1 MDNML
6 QRNEDSDAHDVG
18 LIHRFFEARAARA
31 PEACAIVSDDDVVLY
46 RQCNAA
52 ANRLARYLQASG
64 VAPERNVGICM
75 ERSAGMVE
83 AVLAS
88 LKAGGAYVPMDPAY
102 PEERLRYM
110 VSDAMPVAVLVDAH
124 GGRVLRRALS
134 GVDNAPLLIDIAAD
148 SALWAELSSGN
159 IESDEDPDSG
169 RRRAYV
175 IYTSG
180 STGQP
185 KGVEVEHSAVVH
197 LWRGLDRI
205 LYPQG
210 AAPLRAAM
218 NASLSFDVS
227 VQGWSRLLG
236 GDCVVMIPQSAKQDP
251 GELLDLLERNRV
263 DLFDCTPSQLVGMID
278 AGLLRRPALS
288 AMTVVVAGEAIPAAM
303 WRTLESCADM
313 RFFNAYGPTEATVY
327 TTAMLINGAGDPPR
341 IGAPLPDVRIEILD
355 AEGRRLPAGDC
366 GEIHIGGA
374 GLARG
379 YLKRPEL
386 TAERFIDATD
396 TLPERL
402 YRTGDLGRWLADGTI
417 EYLGRN
423 DFQVKVRGF
432 RIELGEIEATLG
444 SIEGIR
450 DAIVLAREDAHG
462 QKQLVAYYRAEGT
475 SHDASPDAAAL
486 RAALAGTLPDFMV
499 PAAYVAVEA
508 WPQTVNGKLD
518 RDALPPPGPDA
529 YPAQAYIA
537 PRAGTEQ
544 ALADMWSE
552 LLDGR
557 RIGREDQFLLLG
569 GDSLRLIQLA
579 SRIRQRFGAAPPIH
593 ALFKPQT
600 LARMAE
606 AVDALSDATRD
617 DAANDEAMRGSF
629 DDWSRDDDYPEHAPL
644 SYQQYGLWL
653 LEQLSSTSIAYN
665 AQNVIRI
672 RGRFVPETFA
682 RALDMLAQRHEIL
695 RTTFHVGPG
704 GEPYQRVHPQVAGM
718 FEYIEPERDLD
729 LDSDEQRLTGI
740 IESHVHHR
748 FDLSTLPLA
757 RFSVVRLTPDDHLLI
772 QVEQHY
778 VHDGWS
784 MNLILRELLAI
795 YDAFERGDVPALA
808 APAAQFREYA
818 LWQRS
823 DIASERFLRQARY
836 WKRKLAGAALQLPMP
851 TDHPRPAVPTYR
863 GGQLRVELPPRIV
876 DRLRA
881 FCQHEGTTLYAV
893 MQAVF
898 QMTLS
903 RHAGSDDFLIGSAV
917 ANRVARRTE
926 SMVGMF
932 VNMVPVRCD
941 LSGDPTWRDFLSRV
955 MVDLSEAYDHQEAPF
970 EWVVRELQPERDAGR
985 NPLFQVAFSSH
996 NSNGPQLAW
1005 PEFELDIHEV
1015 YSNRTS
1021 KFDFDVVMIPRG
1033 RRDPNGITMLW
1044 SYALD
1049 LYRNETIERLRDTY
1063 LRLLEQCLDAP
1074 DARLSAFDPLSDEER
1089 AAALDGDLT
1098 VADYDLDRPAH
1109 TWFEQHAAHSP
1120 HLLAATCE
1128 GDAVDYGQLNA
1139 RANRLA
1145 HALRSRGIGPG
1156 CLVGICMQRSV
1167 AWIVSVLAVLKAGGA
1182 YVPLDPGYPEQRL
1195 RDMLL
1200 DAEPAI
1206 VLVDAV
1212 GGDALTRALAT
1223 HSDVSMVRLDVDA
1236 DAAQWAGE
1244 SANDIQ
1250 AGEIG
1255 LTPTHP
1261 AYVIYTSGSTGKPK
1275 GVLVPHRGAANLLH
1289 AQAALFDIGPEDRVL
1304 QFASFSFDASVFE
1317 WLLAL
1322 SHGASLHMPAP
1333 GTVLVGDALEAFV
1346 STARTTHALLPPV
1359 VLSALPETATL
1370 PGLRV
1375 LISGG
1380 EAMPPAL
1387 VKRWAPGR
1395 MLFNAYGPTEDS
1407 VVSTVHRCDPQAD
1420 AGATVPIGRGLPNHR
1435 TYVLDAHRRPVPSGV
1450 PGELYVGGVG
1460 LANGYLNRAELTA
1473 ERFVD
1478 NPFIA
1483 GERLYRTGD
1492 IVRRRADAALEY
1504 LGRNDFQV
1512 KIRGYRIELGEIEAR
1527 LALCEGVRE
1536 AVVIAREDM
1545 LGQSMSGQSMPGSSV
1560 PRQTRLVAYFQARD
1574 PQQEIAV
1581 EALRAGLATGLADYM
1596 LPSAY
1601 VRLDDWPMTPNGK
1614 IDRKALPAPR
1624 DDAFVLREYIAPRTP
1639 IEAAFA
1645 ELWSE
1650 LLGVEKV
1657 GMRDNF
1663 FELGGHSLL
1672 ATRLMAATR
1681 DALGVDLSLRDLFD
1695 GPTIEQMLALI
1706 FSRVEEDVVDPA

>member
-1 MDNML
+1 MDTMK
-6 QRNEDSDAHDVG
+6 QRTGDVG
-18 LIHRFFEARAARA
+18 TADAKLIHRFFEEQASRT
-31 PEACAIVSDDDVVLY
+31 PEACAIVSGDDVVSY
-46 RQCNAA
+46 HQSNAA
-52 ANRLARYLQASG
+52 ANRLARYLQAHG
-64 VAPERNVGICM
+64 IAPERNVGICM
-75 ERSAGMVE
+75 ERSAGMVG
-83 AVLAS
+83 AVLAI

-124 GGRVLRRALS
+124 GGHALRCALA
-134 GVDNAPLLIDIAAD
+134 GVDNPPLLIDIHGD
-148 SALWAELSSGN
+148 SPLWAELPSSD
-159 IESDEDPDSG
+159 IVPDDDTDGG

-197 LWRGLDRI
+197 LWRGLDRV

-210 AAPLRAAM
+210 TAPLRAAM

-251 GELLDLLERNRV
+251 GELLDLLERHRV
-263 DLFDCTPSQLVGMID
+263 DLFDCTPSQLAGLID

-288 AMTVVVAGEAIPAAM
+288 SMVVVVAGEAIPAAM
-303 WRTLESCADM
+303 WRMLESCANM

-327 TTAMLINGAGDPPR
+327 ATAMRINGAGDPPR
-341 IGAPLPDVRIEILD
+341 IGAPLPDVQIEILD
-355 AEGRRLPAGDC
+355 ADGQPLAPGDC

-379 YLKRPEL
+379 YLQRREL
-386 TAERFIDATD
+386 TTERFLDITAAM
-396 TLPERL
+396 PQRL
-402 YRTGDLGRWLADGTI
+402 YRTGDLGRWLPDGTI

-444 SIEGIR
+444 RVEGVR
-450 DAIVLAREDAHG
+450 DAVVLAREDAHG
-462 QKQLVAYYRAEGT
+462 QKQLVAYYRAE
-475 SHDASPDAAAL
+475 DARPEAATL
-486 RAALAGTLPDFMV
+486 RAALVELLPDFMV
-499 PAAYVAVEA
+499 PAAYVAIEV
-508 WPQTVNGKLD
+508 WPQTINGKLD
-518 RDALPPPGPDA
+518 REALPKPGPDA
-529 YPAQAYIA
+529 YPAQAYM
-537 PRAGTEQ
+537 PPCAGTEQ
-544 ALADMWSE
+544 VLADMWSE
-552 LLDGR
+552 LLEGR

-579 SRIRQRFGAAPPIH
+579 SRIRQRFGTAPPIH

-600 LARMAE
+600 LVRMAQTIE
-606 AVDALSDATRD
+606 ALADAMHD

-629 DDWSRDDDYPEHAPL
+629 DDWSREGDYPEHAPL

-672 RGRFVPETFA
+672 RGRFVPAAF
-682 RALDMLAQRHEIL
+682 RLALEALAQRHEIL
-695 RTTFHVGPG
+695 RTTFHTGPR
-704 GEPYQRVHPQVAGM
+704 GEPYQCVHPQSASM
-718 FEYIEPERDLD
+718 FEYIEPDGDLD
-729 LDSDEQRLTGI
+729 ERRLTEI
-740 IESHVHHR
+740 VESHVHHC
-748 FDLSTLPLA
+748 FDLSVLPLA
-757 RFSVVRLTPDDHLLI
+757 RFSLVRLASDDHLLI

-784 MNLILRELLAI
+784 MNLILRELLTF
-795 YDAFERGDVPALA
+795 YDAFVRGEVPALA
-808 APAAQFREYA
+808 APDAQFRDYA

-823 DIASERFLRQARY
+823 DIAGERFLRQARY
-836 WKRKLAGAALQLPMP
+836 WKGKLAGAELQLPMP
-851 TDHPRPAVPTYR
+851 TDHPRPPVPTYR
-863 GGQLRVELPPRIV
+863 GGQLRVELPPRTV
-876 DRLRA
+876 DTLRA
-881 FCQHEGTTLYAV
+881 FCQVEGTTLYAV

-917 ANRVARRTE
+917 ANRVARKTE

-941 LSGDPTWRDFLSRV
+941 LSGDPTWREFLSRI

-996 NSNGPQLAW
+996 NSNGPQLTW

-1049 LYRNETIERLRDTY
+1049 LYRSDTIERLRDTY
-1063 LRLLEQCLDAP
+1063 LRLLEQCLAAP

-1089 AAALDGDLT
+1089 AAASDGDLT
-1098 VADYDLDRPAH
+1098 VADYDLGRPVHA
-1109 TWFEQHAAHSP
+1109 WFEQHAARAPRS
-1120 HLLAATCE
+1120 LAATCE
-1128 GDAVDYGQLNA
+1128 GVAIDYGDLNV

-1156 CLVGICMQRSV
+1156 HLVGISMQRSI

-1182 YVPLDPGYPEQRL
+1182 YVPLDPAYPDERL

-1212 GGDALTRALAT
+1212 GGDALTRAFAACGEA
-1223 HSDVSMVRLDVDA
+1223 MPMWLDVDTHVA
-1236 DAAQWAGE
+1236 KAAAAPADNIDAAA
-1244 SANDIQ
+1244 
-1250 AGEIG
+1250 IG
-1255 LTPTHP
+1255 LTSTHP
-1261 AYVIYTSGSTGKPK
+1261 AYVIYTSGSTGRPK
-1275 GVLVPHRGAANLLH
+1275 GVLVPHRGAANLLQ
-1289 AQAALFDIGPEDRVL
+1289 AQADLFGIDPADRVL

-1333 GTVLVGDALEAFV
+1333 GTVLVGDALEDFV
-1346 STARTTHALLPPV
+1346 ASAGITHALLPPV

-1387 VKRWAPGR
+1387 VKRWAHGR
-1395 MLFNAYGPTEDS
+1395 TLFNAYGPTEDS
-1407 VVSTVHRCDPQAD
+1407 VVSTIHRCDPQAD
-1420 AGATVPIGRGLPNHR
+1420 IGATVPIGRGLPNHR

-1450 PGELYVGGVG
+1450 PGELYVGGAG
-1460 LANGYLNRAELTA
+1460 LANGYLNRPELTA

-1478 NPFIA
+1478 NPLVA

-1492 IVRRRADAALEY
+1492 IVRRRVDGALEY

-1527 LALCEGVRE
+1527 LAACEGVRE
-1536 AVVIAREDM
+1536 AVVVAREDM
-1545 LGQSMSGQSMPGSSV
+1545 PGQGMPGQK
-1560 PRQTRLVAYFQARD
+1560 RIVAYFQARD

-1581 EALRAGLATGLADYM
+1581 ETLRDALATGLADYM

-1614 IDRKALPAPR
+1614 INRKALPVPR
-1624 DDAFVLREYIAPRTP
+1624 DDAFVAREYVAPRTP
-1639 IEAAFA
+1639 IEVVFA
-1645 ELWSE
+1645 QLWSE

-1657 GMRDNF
+1657 GVRDNF

-1672 ATRLMAATR
+1672 ATRLMAATY

-1706 FSRVEEDVVDPA
+1706 FSRVEGEVVDLA

>member
-1 MDNML
+1 MDNMKL
-6 QRNEDSDAHDVG
+6 RAEAVGADAAEP
-18 LIHRFFEARAARA
+18 IHRLFEARASQN
-31 PEACAIVSDDDVVLY
+31 PDACAILCGDNVVRY
-46 RQCNAA
+46 REANAA
-52 ANRLARYLQASG
+52 ANRLARFLQTHG
-64 VAPERNVGICM
+64 VGPERNVGICM
-75 ERSAGMVE
+75 ERSAGMIE
-83 AVLAS
+83 AILAT

-102 PEERLRYM
+102 PEARLRYM
-110 VSDAMPVAVLVDAH
+110 VSDAMPAAVLIDAH
-124 GGRVLRRALS
+124 GGHALRQALT
-134 GVDNAPLLIDIAAD
+134 GVDNAPLLIDIDVD
-148 SALWAELSSGN
+148 SALWSELPC
-159 IESDEDPDSG
+159 DDLAPDHGIDCG

-185 KGVEVEHSAVVH
+185 KGVEVEHAAVVH
-197 LWRGLDRI
+197 LWRGLDRV
-205 LYPQG
+205 LHPQG

-251 GELLDLLERNRV
+251 GELLDLLERHRV
-263 DLFDCTPSQLVGMID
+263 DLFDCTPSQLVGLID
-278 AGLLRRPALS
+278 AGLLQRPALS
-288 AMTVVVAGEAIPAAM
+288 SMTVVVAGEAIPAAM
-303 WRTLESCADM
+303 WCTLESCGSM

-327 TTAMLINGAGDPPR
+327 ATAMPINGAGDPPR

-355 AEGRRLPAGDC
+355 ADGRSLPVGDC

-379 YLKRPEL
+379 YLGRPEL
-386 TAERFIDATD
+386 TAERFLDAAG
-396 TLPERL
+396 TLPQRL
-402 YRTGDLGRWLADGTI
+402 YRTGDLGRWLPDGTI

-423 DFQVKVRGF
+423 DFQVKVRGY

-444 SIEGIR
+444 RVEGVR
-450 DAIVLAREDAHG
+450 DAIVLAREDAQG
-462 QKQLVAYYRAEGT
+462 QKQIVAYYRAADSGEG
-475 SHDASPDAAAL
+475 HAPDAASL
-486 RAALAGTLPDFMV
+486 RMALARSLPDFMV
-499 PAAYVAVEA
+499 PAAYVCIDA

-518 RDALPPPGPDA
+518 REALPPPGADA
-529 YPAQAYIA
+529 YPAEAFA
-537 PRAGTEQ
+537 SPHAGTEQ
-544 ALADMWSE
+544 TLADMWSA
-552 LLDGR
+552 LLEGR
-557 RIGREDQFLLLG
+557 RIGRDDHFLLLG

-579 SRIRQRFGAAPPIH
+579 SRIRQRFGATPPIH
-593 ALFKPQT
+593 ALFKPQS

-606 AVDALSDATRD
+606 AIDALSGAGH
-617 DAANDEAMRGSF
+617 DAAGNAEAMRGSF
-629 DDWSRDDDYPEHAPL
+629 DDWSRSADYPEHAPL

-672 RGRFVPETFA
+672 RGRFVPGTFG
-682 RALDMLAQRHEIL
+682 RALDTLAQRHEIL
-695 RTTFHVGPG
+695 RTTFHTGPG
-704 GEPYQRVHPQVAGM
+704 GEPYQRVHPQAAGM
-718 FEYIEPERDLD
+718 FEYIEPDGD
-729 LDSDEQRLTGI
+729 FDDGFDEQRLTEI
-740 IESHVHHR
+740 VESHVHHR
-748 FDLSTLPLA
+748 FDLSALPLA
-757 RFSVVRLTPDDHLLI
+757 RFSVVRLAPDDHLLI

-795 YDAFERGDVPALA
+795 YDAYERGATPMLE
-808 APAAQFREYA
+808 APAAQFRDYA

-823 DIASERFLRQARY
+823 DIAGERFLRQARY

-863 GGQLRVELPPRIV
+863 GGQLRVELPPQIV
-876 DRLRA
+876 AALRA
-881 FCQHEGTTLYAV
+881 FCQAEGTTLYAV

-941 LSGDPTWRDFLSRV
+941 LSGDPTWREFLARV

-996 NSNGPQLAW
+996 NSNGPQLVW

-1049 LYRNETIERLRDTY
+1049 LYRSDTIERLRDTY

-1074 DARLSAFDPLSDEER
+1074 DARLSAFDPLSDDER
-1089 AAALDGDLT
+1089 AAALDGDLIA
-1098 VADYDLDRPAH
+1098 ADYDLDRPAH
-1109 TWFEQHAAHSP
+1109 TWFEQHAALSP

-1156 CLVGICMQRSV
+1156 RLVGICMQRSV
-1167 AWIVSVLAVLKAGGA
+1167 VWIVSVLAVLKAGGA
-1182 YVPLDPGYPEQRL
+1182 YVPLDPAYPEQRL

-1223 HSDVSMVRLDVDA
+1223 HGDVPMVRLDVDA

-1244 SANDIQ
+1244 SANDIP

-1255 LTPTHP
+1255 LASIHP

-1275 GVLVPHRGAANLLH
+1275 GVLVPHRGAANLLQ
-1289 AQAALFDIGPEDRVL
+1289 AQAALFDIGPADRVL

-1333 GTVLVGDALEAFV
+1333 GVVLVGDALETFV

-1370 PGLRV
+1370 PELRV

-1407 VVSTVHRCDPQAD
+1407 VVSTIHRCDPQAE

-1450 PGELYVGGVG
+1450 PGELYVGGAG
-1460 LANGYLNRAELTA
+1460 LANGYLNRPELTA

-1492 IVRRRADAALEY
+1492 IVRRSADAALEY

-1536 AVVIAREDM
+1536 AVVVAREDM
-1545 LGQSMSGQSMPGSSV
+1545 PGQSASGQDM
-1560 PRQTRLVAYFQARD
+1560 PRQTRLVAYFQVRD
-1574 PQQEIAV
+1574 PQQEITV
-1581 EALRAGLATGLADYM
+1581 EALRAELAAGLADYM

-1601 VRLDDWPMTPNGK
+1601 VQLDAWPMTPNGK

-1624 DDAFVLREYIAPRTP
+1624 DDAFAFREYVAPRTP
-1639 IEAAFA
+1639 IETAFA

-1657 GMRDNF
+1657 GIRDNF

-1706 FSRVEEDVVDPA
+1706 FSRVDEGVADPA